1 MSLSGKPPL
10 SEELQALE
18 ELIFQSKDYVVPSED
33 MKPQLLETAGEHARL
48 WKFAK
53 GAGIASLGVVLCWA
67 VLIPAS
73 RYLSGYRQH
82 VTAPSSQEVQQ
93 MAQDRYSSYPDD
105 DDWSLVETFQEI
117 HSLDAKET
125 GPVEAIGVGNISPLK

>member
-33 MKPQLLETAGEHARL
+33 MKSQLMETADEHARL

-53 GAGIASLGVVLCWA
+53 WAGIGSLCLVICWGL
-67 VLIPAS
+67 LIPVG
-73 RYLSGYRQH
+73 RYLSDYRHH
-82 VTAPSSQEVQQ
+82 VTAPSGQEVQQ
-93 MAQDRYSSYPDD
+93 MAQDRYSSYPDS

-117 HSLDAKET
+117 HSLDANEA
-125 GPVEAIGVGNISPLK
+125 GAPAAIGVGNISPLK

>member
-10 SEELQALE
+10 SEDLQALE

-53 GAGIASLGVVLCWA
+53 GAGIASLSIVLCWA
-67 VLIPAS
+67 ILIPAS
-73 RYLSGYRQH
+73 RFLSGYRQH
-82 VTAPSSQEVQQ
+82 VTSPSGQEVQQ

-117 HSLDAKET
+117 HSLDVKEAGSAET
-125 GPVEAIGVGNISPLK
+125 IGAGNISPLK